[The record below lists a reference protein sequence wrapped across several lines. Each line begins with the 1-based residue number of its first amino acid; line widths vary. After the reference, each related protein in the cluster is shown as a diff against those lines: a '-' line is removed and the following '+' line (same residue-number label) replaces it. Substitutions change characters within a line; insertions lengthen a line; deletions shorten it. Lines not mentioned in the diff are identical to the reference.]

1 MYKIDFYNNLDNTVY
16 WEQNLGDSIF
26 EKKPFLNANVISN
39 QNIRYVFAEVVKN
52 NELIAKLL
60 IQIVPFEGSELKNYL
75 SEDVSCLVKATI
87 ETVLEKVNWEL
98 AVIGNLFVSGDNGQ
112 YWKPQITE
120 SEKCEVLKQTSRL
133 LRKTKEV
140 DSVLISELNY
150 EESLCSKGLEN
161 NGFKLF
167 EIEPELYIDIPKKW
181 KVFEDYLADM
191 KSKYRV
197 RTKKVLK
204 DSAKLEMKNFSADD
218 ILENNIQ
225 IQKLYKN
232 VTNKIGFKLAE
243 VSQNYFYNLKLIL
256 KDDFT
261 FTAYYLNGKM
271 LGFINTINSND
282 LLEVHLIGL
291 DYDINKSMSL
301 YQRILYDCIKEAIEK
316 NMNHI
321 NFGKTATTIKTT
333 VGAKPKRAFGL
344 LKHSNKVSN
353 IGIKPFFKF
362 LKPEPIESRNP
373 FQEAI

>member
-1 MYKIDFYNNLDNTVY
+1 MYKIDFYNSLDKTIF
-16 WEQNLGDSIF
+16 WEQNLGESIF
-26 EKKPFLNANVISN
+26 EKEPFLNANVIAN
-39 QNIRYVFAEVVKN
+39 KDIKYVFTEIVKN
-52 NELIAKLL
+52 DKLIAKLL
-60 IQIVPFEGSELKNYL
+60 IQVIPFEGNELKNYL

-87 ETVLEKVNWEL
+87 ETVLEKVSWKL
-98 AVIGNLFVSGDNGQ
+98 AVIGNLFISGDNGQ
-112 YWKPQITE
+112 YWQTGMSE
-120 SEKCEVLKQTSRL
+120 SEKFEILKQVSRL
-133 LRKTKEV
+133 LRKTKEI
-140 DSVLISELNY
+140 DSVLISEVDY
-150 EESLCSKGLEN
+150 EESKCCKPLQD

-167 EIEPELYIDIPKKW
+167 EIEPELFIDIPKHW
-181 KVFEDYLADM
+181 KIFDDYLNDM

-204 DSAKLEMKNFSADD
+204 DSDLLEIKLLSAEE
-218 ILENNIQ
+218 IQANHVQ

-243 VSQNYFYNLKLIL
+243 VSDNYFYNLKLIL

-261 FTAYYLNGKM
+261 FTAYYLKGKM
-271 LGFINTINSND
+271 IGFINTINSND

-291 DYDINKSMSL
+291 DYDVNKSLSL
-301 YQRILYDCIKEAIEK
+301 YQRILYDCIKEAIDK

-333 VGAKPKRAFGL
+333 VGATPKRAFAL

-373 FQEAI
+373 FKEAV